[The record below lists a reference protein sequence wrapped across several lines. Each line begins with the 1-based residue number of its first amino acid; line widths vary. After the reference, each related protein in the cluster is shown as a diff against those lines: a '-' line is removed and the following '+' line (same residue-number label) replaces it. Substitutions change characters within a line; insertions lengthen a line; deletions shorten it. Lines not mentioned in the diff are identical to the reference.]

1 MRINRKWTVGD
12 YTFTEYEGHG
22 FTTYEGKPLFGFT
35 IEGRERKGNGELYA
49 SLDEALVAA
58 VGEKYTG
65 PRGAGGSNV
74 GTAADWFMKMIGA
87 PTTE

>member
-1 MRINRKWTVGD
+1 MRTTNRWIVGD
-12 YTFTEYEGHG
+12 YTFTEHADHG
-22 FTTYEGKPLFGFT
+22 FPSFEGQPLYKFL
-35 IEGRERKGNGELYA
+35 IGEKTGAEMYT

-65 PRGAGGSNV
+65 PRGAGGSGV
-74 GTAADWFMKMIGA
+74 DTAAGWFLKMIGA

>member
-1 MRINRKWTVGD
+1 MRINRKWTVGE
-12 YTFTEYEGHG
+12 YIFIEYEGHG
-22 FTTYEGKPLFGFT
+22 FSDFAGQPLFKFM
-35 IEGRERKGNGELYA
+35 IGEQAGGEMYA

-58 VGEKYTG
+58 VGEKHTG

-87 PTTE
+87 PTK